1 MGRSIP
7 VLTLLI
13 GSTACTGAD
22 LHEVEL
28 ELEVARLDA
37 GAAERW
43 PYPAIESGHPEITVR
58 GVFTAQGPCREL
70 GSTVAR
76 TYPGEYVLRVVA
88 EQPRPTCPD
97 TTRLLGYV
105 AVLRGLPE
113 GSHALRVVHVGADG
127 RTLAETVFRHEI
139 RVTNDPAR

>member
-1 MGRSIP
+1 MRISIAG
-7 VLTLLI
+7 LILLI
-13 GSTACTGAD
+13 WSSACTGVD

-28 ELEVARLDA
+28 DVARLDA
-37 GAAERW
+37 GEAARW
-43 PYPAIESGHPEITVR
+43 PNPAVESGHHEITVR

-70 GSTVAR
+70 RGTVAR
-76 TYPGEYVLRVVA
+76 TVPGEYVLRVGA
-88 EQPRPTCPD
+88 EQPRPVCPD

-113 GSHALRVVHVGADG
+113 GSHNLRVVHVGADS